1 MWWWCGAVD
10 EEGENFD
17 CASILSSHTQD
28 VKCVHWHP
36 TEEVWTSAVQF
47 LIFFGDTAKG
57 YSLTRFFCDM
67 CSSY

>member
-47 LIFFGDTAKG
+47 LIFLVTLLKAIVLQDFV
-57 YSLTRFFCDM
+57 SDM

>member
-1 MWWWCGAVD
+1 VWWWCGAVD

-47 LIFFGDTAKG
+47 LIFLVTLLKAIVLQDFV
-57 YSLTRFFCDM
+57 SDM